1 LENTQR
7 IEILFQLQETKSEHP
22 HSHSPTHSSEVKH
35 FAIKIK
41 KINLEMASF
50 ASREPTMIPSKL
62 LRNQKG
68 KENQRL
74 TPIKLQ
80 QEIKAKTN

>member
-1 LENTQR
+1 
-7 IEILFQLQETKSEHP
+7 
-22 HSHSPTHSSEVKH
+22 
-35 FAIKIK
+35 
-41 KINLEMASF
+41 MASF